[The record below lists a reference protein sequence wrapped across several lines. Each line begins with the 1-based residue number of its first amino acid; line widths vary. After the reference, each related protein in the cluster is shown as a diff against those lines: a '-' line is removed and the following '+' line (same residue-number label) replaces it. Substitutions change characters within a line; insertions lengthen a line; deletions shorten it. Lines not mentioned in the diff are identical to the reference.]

1 MMKDENENDS
11 RESRTFRMWLNSLDL
26 ERVYVNDLYRDLS
39 DGVVL
44 LKALDRVEPGIV
56 NWKRVNKDPKN
67 KYKKIENCNT
77 VISTGKAMEFKLTNV
92 GGMDI

>member
-1 MMKDENENDS
+1 M
-11 RESRTFRMWLNSLDL
+11 
-26 ERVYVNDLYRDLS
+26 
-39 DGVVL
+39 
-44 LKALDRVEPGIV
+44 EPGIV

-92 GGMDI
+92 GGMDIVDGRPKMILSFLWQLMRCGFLHTALSSLHLQ